1 MKNNTPLQFLVRT
14 ALLLAIAVLFQNLRL
29 LIGTGLAATIVIG
42 SLVNL
47 TLFVA
52 AGTVG
57 WYGGTAV
64 GLLTPVVAFLQG
76 HLALPV
82 LIPFVAAGNIVL
94 VVAFALVERGAN
106 TQGRLWTGVAVAS
119 VLKTIAL
126 YGLIVLLFVGV
137 MLPGMGL
144 PAEKAKA
151 MTAALSLSFSW
162 PQLVT
167 ALLGGAVAVPVL
179 RALRQA
185 LKLQKLA

>member
-1 MKNNTPLQFLVRT
+1 MKNNTPLQLIVRT

-42 SLVNL
+42 ALVNL

-76 HLALPV
+76 HLALPL

-94 VVAFALVERGAN
+94 VVAFTLVERGAN

-144 PAEKAKA
+144 PPEKTKA
-151 MTAALSLSFSW
+151 MTTALSLSFSW

-179 RALRQA
+179 RALRRA
-185 LKLQKLA
+185 LKLQKMA

>member
-29 LIGTGLAATIVIG
+29 LNGTGLAATIVIG

>member
-1 MKNNTPLQFLVRT
+1 MKNNKTLQLIVRT

-29 LIGTGLAATIVIG
+29 LIGTGLASTIIIG

-64 GLLTPVVAFLQG
+64 ALLTPVVAFFQG

-94 VVAFALVERGAN
+94 VVVFALVERGAN
-106 TQGRLWTGVAVAS
+106 TRGRLWTGVVSAS
-119 VLKTIAL
+119 VVKTIVL
-126 YGLIVLLFVGV
+126 YCLIVLLFVGV

-144 PAEKAKA
+144 PAEKTKA

-167 ALLGGAVAVPVL
+167 ALIGGAVSVPVL
-179 RALRQA
+179 RALRRA
-185 LKLQKLA
+185 LKLQKTA